1 MRPRCTSSDPIGMP
15 PSARPFFASSI
26 AALRNSSAINGR
38 DRTPLRA
45 QRRMAHQVRSPRE
58 AADVIAKS
66 GGQPQRL
73 LLALAI
79 RFKRARFELAH
90 VLRSERADIVD
101 VHQFVRHLPN
111 V

>member
-1 MRPRCTSSDPIGMP
+1 MI
-15 PSARPFFASSI
+15 
-26 AALRNSSAINGR
+26 
-38 DRTPLRA
+38 
-45 QRRMAHQVRSPRE
+45 
-58 AADVIAKS
+58 
-66 GGQPQRL
+66 L

-111 V
+111 VVQQHHRLECHRSVHGRSALSGHTMIIEPICNEKRAGVECARAADLVKSLKRGDDSGRRRLNDDGLE